1 MKRHLLVPFLAVA
14 LTFAVTT
21 PARAMAG
28 ISTSNLVLYVD
39 ATDPDSFAG
48 SGSSLWN
55 DLSPVGT
62 NDLALSPSQT
72 FNSSLGGYLT
82 FNGTSDSATITSP
95 TSLPATSMSV
105 FAWIKVPATISAL
118 QEIFDFNRHLGA
130 IDHEGLFQVT
140 SSNQLNFWDYNGS
153 NYGFNGPA
161 STCTLTPSAWAYV
174 GFIRSGNTGT
184 YWLNGSACNSITA
197 AVSTVNYSSASVKKN
212 YAIGADVRNVGNF
225 FSGSIANVAVYS
237 TAIDTPTVRANMV
250 NTMVRSVSLT
260 VTSPNKKTATSS
272 ITAAGYTG
280 VPFLATFY
288 YNTRRIT
295 PCRYLSGSSPI
306 ACSWKPIIQGQQSL
320 SASLSVPGTT
330 AESNRTPS
338 INVTVTKRT
347 VARS

>member
-1 MKRHLLVPFLAVA
+1 MKRRLLVPFLAVA
-14 LTFAVTT
+14 LSFAVTT
-21 PARAMAG
+21 PARAIAG

-55 DLSPVGT
+55 DLSPAGT
-62 NDLALSPSQT
+62 NDLAISPSQT
-72 FNSSLGGYLT
+72 FNSSLGGYLI
-82 FNGTSDSATITSP
+82 FNGTTDSATINSP
-95 TSLPATSMSV
+95 TSEPGTSMSL
-105 FAWIKVPATISAL
+105 FAWIKVPASIGGL
-118 QEIFDFNRHLGA
+118 QEIFNINRTTSA
-130 IDHEGLFQVT
+130 IDHEGLFEVN

-153 NYGFNGPA
+153 TYGFNGTP
-161 STCTLTPSAWAYV
+161 STCTLTNSAWAYI

-184 YWLNGSACNSITA
+184 YWLNGSACNSIPA

-212 YAIGADVRNVGNF
+212 YAIGADIRNGSGF
-225 FSGSIANVAVYS
+225 FSGSIANVALYS
-237 TAIDTPTVRANMV
+237 VALDTATVRSNMV

-280 VPFLATFY
+280 VPILATFY
-288 YNTRRIT
+288 YGNRRIT
-295 PCRYLSGSSPI
+295 PCRNVSSSSPI
-306 ACSWKPIIQGQQSL
+306 TCSWKPIIQGQQSL

>member
-1 MKRHLLVPFLAVA
+1 MKRNLVVTLLAVV
-14 LTFAVTT
+14 LCFVVST
-21 PARAMAG
+21 PAKAIAG
-28 ISTSNLVLYVD
+28 ISTANLVFYVD
-39 ATDPDSFAG
+39 ATDPSSFGG
-48 SGSSLWN
+48 SGSPTWN
-55 DLSPVGT
+55 DISPVGT
-62 NDLALSPSQT
+62 NKMAVSPGQT

-82 FNGTSDSATITSP
+82 FNGTSDSATLTSP
-95 TSLPATSMSV
+95 SSLPGTSMSI
-105 FAWIKVPATISAL
+105 FAWIKVPASIGGL
-118 QEIFDFNRHLGA
+118 QEIFDINRTITA
-130 IDHEGLFQVT
+130 IDHEGLFEVN
-140 SSNQLNFWDYNGS
+140 SSNQLNFWDFNGS
-153 NYGFNGPA
+153 TYGFNGTP
-161 STCTLTPSAWAYV
+161 SNCTLTNSAWAYI
-174 GFIRSGNTGT
+174 GFIRSGTTGT

-212 YAIGADVRNVGNF
+212 YAIGADIRDSSGF

-237 TAIDTPTVRANMV
+237 AALDTATVRSNMV

-260 VTSPNKKTATSS
+260 VTSPSKKSATSS
-272 ITAAGYTG
+272 ITAVGYTG

-288 YNTRRIT
+288 YNSRRIT

>member
-28 ISTSNLVLYVD
+28 ISTANLVFYVD

-82 FNGTSDSATITSP
+82 FNGTSDSATINSP
-95 TSLPATSMSV
+95 TSDPGTSMSI
-105 FAWIKVPATISAL
+105 FAWIKVPASIGGL
-118 QEIFDFNRHLGA
+118 QEIFDINRTSSA

-197 AVSTVNYSSASVKKN
+197 AVSTVNYSSASVKY

-260 VTSPNKKTATSS
+260 VTSPNKKTAASS
-272 ITAAGYTG
+272 VTAAGYTG